1 MTSKKVTVKVSSE
14 AEARPIA
21 MLVQVA
27 SRFSSSVTLVCGDV
41 RVNAKSIM
49 GMMGLGL
56 VSGKEIEIMTDGDDE
71 KEACR
76 EVAEYLTEN

>member
-1 MTSKKVTVKVSSE
+1 MTSEKVTVKVSSE

-27 SRFSSSVTLVCGDV
+27 NKFNSSVTLVCGDV

-56 VSGKEIEIMTDGDDE
+56 VSGKEIEIVTDGDDE
-71 KEACR
+71 QEACK
-76 EVAEYLTEN
+76 EVAGYLTEK